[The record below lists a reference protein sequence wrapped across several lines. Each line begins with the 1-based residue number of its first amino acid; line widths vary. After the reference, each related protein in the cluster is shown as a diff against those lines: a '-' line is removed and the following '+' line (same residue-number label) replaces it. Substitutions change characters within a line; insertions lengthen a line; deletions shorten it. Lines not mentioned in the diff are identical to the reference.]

1 MQTADLQADAES
13 RELLEAIHSPLVE
26 AEIDAL
32 IEQGDL
38 TPEVVVDLGEDN
50 LRSDD
55 PEAILLKEQSEQ

>member
-1 MQTADLQADAES
+1 M
-13 RELLEAIHSPLVE
+13 LEAIHSPLVA